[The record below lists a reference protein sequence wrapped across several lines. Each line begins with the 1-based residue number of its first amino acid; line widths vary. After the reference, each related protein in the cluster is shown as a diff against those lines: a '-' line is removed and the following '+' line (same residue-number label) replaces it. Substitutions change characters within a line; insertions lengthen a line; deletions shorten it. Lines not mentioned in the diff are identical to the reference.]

1 MNYGMCSGY
10 ELFRIVKFNTNFGIK
25 LQDIET
31 FDLDSKYGG
40 LPMVFLQ
47 VYCRNKNKKVAM
59 FVKLVNIFFAP
70 TVFIELF
77 NVSS

>member
-31 FDLDSKYGG
+31 FDLDSKYVG
-40 LPMVFLQ
+40 LPMGFLQ
-47 VYCRNKNKKVAM
+47 DYCRNKNKKVYSS
-59 FVKLVNIFFAP
+59 
-70 TVFIELF
+70 
-77 NVSS
+77 NVRETYKYILYTHSFH